1 MNVQKLIIAAI
12 LLLSLSITVMA
23 QKKADL
29 RVMEIENPEW
39 NDGSYINVEVKNI
52 GSAESS
58 PVKLKVWDLDISVK
72 EAKAIGVKKRQLWMF
87 EENSSYSEDGSS
99 DYDENWEEIF
109 DIPVL
114 KPGESHTVT
123 VFVKHWVY
131 DPNCEI
137 GAWIDCENALLE
149 SNEKNN
155 KAYYCFGG

>member
-1 MNVQKLIIAAI
+1 MKIQKLFFTAFLLISFSFIA
-12 LLLSLSITVMA
+12 SA
-23 QKKADL
+23 QAKADL
-29 RVMEIENPEW
+29 KVVEIGDPEW
-39 NDGSYINVEVKNI
+39 NDGSYIKIEVKNI
-52 GSAESS
+52 GKGESK
-58 PVKLKVWDLDISVK
+58 PVKLKAWDLDISVK

-137 GAWIDCENALLE
+137 GAWIDFENALLE
-149 SNEKNN
+149 SNKKNN